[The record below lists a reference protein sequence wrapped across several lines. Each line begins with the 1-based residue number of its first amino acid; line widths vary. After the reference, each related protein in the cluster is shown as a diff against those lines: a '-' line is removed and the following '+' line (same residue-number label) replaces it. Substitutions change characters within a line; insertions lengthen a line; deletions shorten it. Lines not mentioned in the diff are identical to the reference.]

1 MNKNNLIV
9 ALLFLFY
16 TSINFAQPF
25 APVAP
30 IPDNLNN
37 DPDLTLGIAF
47 LKDVKVPDQS
57 EIGITAY
64 PGSQIIQTN
73 KGQNEMLPS
82 VRLVTEDESKN
93 VIEFYKKELTDWKS
107 EDVYGVYMF
116 WKGEDKMKAMM
127 GGEPVVQIE
136 DGNKFANLVPRTKT
150 SILIGYKK

>member
-1 MNKNNLIV
+1 MDKNNLLV

-30 IPDNLNN
+30 IPDNPNN

-57 EIGITAY
+57 EIGMTAY
-64 PGSQIIQTN
+64 PGSQIIQTS
-73 KGQNEMLPS
+73 KGQDEMLPS
-82 VRLVTEDESKN
+82 VRLVTTDDSKN
-93 VIEFYKKELTDWKS
+93 VIDFYKKELTGWKS
-107 EDVYGVYMF
+107 EDIYGVYMF

-136 DGNKFANLVPRTKT
+136 DGNEFANLVPGTKT